1 MNLTSAT
8 QVKNILASHGIH
20 PKKRFGQN
28 FLIDGNVLGKLLD
41 STDISQ
47 QSNVLEIGPGL
58 GVVTRELANR
68 AGRVVCVEV
77 DRDMEPILQ
86 ALLDDKPNCEI
97 VIEDFLK
104 IDIEQFLSE
113 RGDGRWVVIANL
125 PYYITTPILTRLI
138 DAKSNFDTITLMVQR
153 EVAARLKSAAGA
165 SDYGAISVFVQY
177 HCMVE
182 SVMKVS
188 RNVFFPVPDVDSE
201 LIKLTVRPKPA
212 VDVADEK
219 LFFSIVRASFGKRR
233 KTLLNALST
242 SADLCWD
249 RGRTEV
255 ILKTADI
262 DGSRRGET
270 LSISEFARICAAV
283 N

>member
-1 MNLTSAT
+1 
-8 QVKNILASHGIH
+8 
-20 PKKRFGQN
+20 
-28 FLIDGNVLGKLLD
+28 
-41 STDISQ
+41 
-47 QSNVLEIGPGL
+47 
-58 GVVTRELANR
+58 
-68 AGRVVCVEV
+68 
-77 DRDMEPILQ
+77 
-86 ALLDDKPNCEI
+86 
-97 VIEDFLK
+97 
-104 IDIEQFLSE
+104 
-113 RGDGRWVVIANL
+113 
-125 PYYITTPILTRLI
+125 
-138 DAKSNFDTITLMVQR
+138 
-153 EVAARLKSAAGA
+153 
-165 SDYGAISVFVQY
+165 
-177 HCMVE
+177 
-182 SVMKVS
+182 MKGS
-188 RNVFFPVPDVDSE
+188 RNVAFPVPDVASE